1 VNATAAAAPSAV
13 KRRNLLISTIPTGS
27 VRVWRLP
34 ELAVRSP
41 VVSLLTVVA
50 YGFPQGIG

>member
-1 VNATAAAAPSAV
+1 VNAATAAPSAV
-13 KRRNLLISTIPTGS
+13 KRRNLLISKIPTGS

-34 ELAVRSP
+34 EPQVRSP
-41 VVSLLTVVA
+41 VVPLLTVSA